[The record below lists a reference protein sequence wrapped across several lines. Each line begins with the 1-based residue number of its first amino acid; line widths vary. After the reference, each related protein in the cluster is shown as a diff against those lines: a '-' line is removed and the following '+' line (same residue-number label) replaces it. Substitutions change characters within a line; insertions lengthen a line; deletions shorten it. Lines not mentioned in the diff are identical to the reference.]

1 MATITAGTRTFSQL
15 TIANADDLVFGVCP
29 HPVRV
34 TDHITVG
41 NGTAI
46 PELNYILPHGSE
58 VSAATMDDVVALYR
72 TMAEKSLQRAVD
84 LGIPALVIEIELV
97 FELTLNPE
105 WGERVIRAT
114 REVMDRF
121 ESLGVHSALRTT
133 VADIRD
139 RIRPP
144 RNRTSAET
152 ELMFESFERC
162 APYSDI
168 LSIETTGGKE
178 VSDEA
183 ILQCDMGGVLFALGE
198 LASRDMAFV
207 WDRVVDI
214 AAKHGKVPGGDAACG
229 FANTAMQL
237 ARKRMIPGVFAA
249 VVRAVGAA
257 RSLVALESGATGPD
271 KDCAYEGPILKAIAG
286 IPIAMEGKSAACAH
300 SSPVGN
306 VAMCCCD
313 LWSNE
318 SVPYVNL
325 FGGHSPEVCL
335 EQLWYDCKLMNTA
348 TNTGKARTLRDM
360 LSESDIHTSA
370 EALVLAPASCIRIG
384 QAIVDGA
391 SYSERCTTA
400 AREALDII
408 ESAYEEGALT
418 VPEMEQPWLEL
429 IRQGIDTHAEL
440 GGDLMD
446 AYAAAYGEKFIPA
459 EYGIHE

>member
-1 MATITAGTRTFSQL
+1 MTTLTTGARRTFSRL
-15 TIANADDLVFGVCP
+15 TISNPNDLIFGACP

-58 VSAATMDDVVALYR
+58 VSESTMDDVVTLYT

-97 FELTLNPE
+97 FELTLNPT

-114 REVMDRF
+114 KEVMTRY
-121 ESLGVHSALRTT
+121 EAQGVYSALRTT

-152 ELMFESFERC
+152 ALVFESFERC

-183 ILQCDMGGVLFALGE
+183 ILQCDIGGVLFALGE
-198 LASRDMAFV
+198 LSSRDMAFV

-214 AAKHGKVPGGDAACG
+214 SAKHGKVPGGDAACG

-300 SSPVGN
+300 SSLIGN

-348 TNTGKARTLRDM
+348 TRGGQALALRDM

-370 EALVLAPASCIRIG
+370 EALVLAPESCIRIG
-384 QAIVDGA
+384 QAIIDGA
-391 SYSERCTTA
+391 TYSERCTNA
-400 AREALDII
+400 AREAITII
-408 ESAYEEGALT
+408 EAAHAAGDLT
-418 VPEMEQPWLEL
+418 IPEMELPWLDL
-429 IRQGIDTHAEL
+429 IHQGIETHAAL
-440 GGDLMD
+440 GDDLAS
-446 AYAAAYGEKFIPA
+446 AYHAAYGEKYLPS
-459 EYGIHE
+459 EYGIE

>member
-1 MATITAGTRTFSQL
+1 MPTTTTKPRRTFSQL
-15 TIANADDLVFGVCP
+15 AIGNSDDLVFGHCP
-29 HPVRV
+29 NPVRL

-58 VSAATMDDVVALYR
+58 VSEATLDQVVALYR
-72 TMAEKSLQRAVD
+72 TMAEKALQRAVD
-84 LGIPALVIEIELV
+84 LGITAFVIEIELV

-114 REVMDRF
+114 REAIDSFEDR
-121 ESLGVHSALRTT
+121 GVHAALRTT

-139 RIRPP
+139 RVRPP

-168 LSIETTGGKE
+168 LSVETTGGKE

-207 WDRVVDI
+207 WDRIVDI
-214 AAKHGKVPGGDAACG
+214 SAKHGCVPGGDAACG

-257 RSLVALESGATGPD
+257 RSLVAVESGATGPD

-286 IPIAMEGKSAACAH
+286 IPISMEGKAAACAH
-300 SSPVGN
+300 SSLIGN

-348 TNTGKARTLRDM
+348 TRTGQARVLRDM
-360 LSESDIHTSA
+360 LSESDTHASA
-370 EALVLAPASCIRIG
+370 EALVLAPASCVRIA
-384 QAIVDGA
+384 QAIVDGG
-391 SYSERCTTA
+391 SYSKRCLNA
-400 AREALDII
+400 ARVALEII
-408 ESAYEEGALT
+408 EAAHRDGALAI
-418 VPEMEQPWLEL
+418 PDNELPWLEL
-429 IRQGIDTHAEL
+429 IRHGIE
-440 GGDLMD
+440 G
-446 AYAAAYGEKFIPA
+446 YAALDGAYLDTFTPAYGAKFIPA
-459 EYGIHE
+459 EYGIE

>member
-1 MATITAGTRTFSQL
+1 MSTATHTARRTFTQL
-15 TIANADDLVFGVCP
+15 TIDRTEDLIFGRCP
-29 HPVRV
+29 HPVPLTGR
-34 TDHITVG
+34 ITAG
-41 NGTAI
+41 AGTAL

-58 VSAATMDDVVALYR
+58 VSEHTMDDVVALYR

-84 LGIPALVIEIELV
+84 LGIPAVVIEIELV
-97 FELTLNPE
+97 FELTLNPA
-105 WGERVIRAT
+105 WGERVIAAT
-114 REVMDRF
+114 REVMERYAQH
-121 ESLGVHSALRTT
+121 GVYSALRTT

-139 RIRPP
+139 RVRPP

-183 ILQCDMGGVLFALGE
+183 ILQCDIGGVLFALGE

-214 AAKHGKVPGGDAACG
+214 AAAHGKVAGGDAACG

-300 SSPVGN
+300 SSLIGN

-348 TNTGKARTLRDM
+348 TQQHQALTLRDM
-360 LSESDIHTSA
+360 LSASDIHASA
-370 EALVLAPASCIRIG
+370 EALVLAPDSCIRIG
-384 QAIVDGA
+384 QAIIDGA
-391 SYSERCTTA
+391 TYSARCTNA
-400 AREALDII
+400 ARTALDII
-408 ESAYEEGALT
+408 EDAHRDGAVR
-418 VPEMEQPWLEL
+418 VPEMEQSWLGM
-429 IRQGIDTHAEL
+429 IRQGLDAHAEL
-440 GGDLMD
+440 GEDLVA
-446 AYAAAYGEKFIPA
+446 AYAPAYGEKFLPE
-459 EYGIHE
+459 EYGLV